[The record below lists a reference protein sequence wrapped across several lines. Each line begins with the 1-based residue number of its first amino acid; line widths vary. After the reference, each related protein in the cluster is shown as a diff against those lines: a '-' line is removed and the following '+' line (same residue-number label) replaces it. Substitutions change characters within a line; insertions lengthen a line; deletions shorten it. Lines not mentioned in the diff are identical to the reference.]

1 MGTGPWTEPVTSAP
15 PWPTLNKADRETAE
29 SGPWEPLPLTFEDVA
44 IYFSEQEWQNLEAW
58 QKELYKQVMRA
69 NYEILLSLDNGL
81 PKPELIS
88 WIEQGRELFKK
99 WGESQE
105 SRNIICSAADLHF
118 DPLIEGQPFSVLEN
132 QQAVSS
138 EEAHYYF
145 QVDPLQSHRSCKPL
159 SEKSEDV
166 SFRPD
171 QAVALVNPQRP
182 NTWALLPAVHSSR
195 EPTQRDKIASPRA
208 LGIPGFQKTAS
219 GEGLQ
224 QSCAFCGESFWNED
238 LLEWHQG
245 SHSKAW
251 KQLSKQPEAQQ
262 LRSQTHFR
270 CPGCGRG
277 FRRKPHLLSPLAVRA
292 EESRPLGLESE
303 ETCGHRVTPPRPSPY
318 PGCDEGASRGPP
330 GMERPVSPR
339 EGAGAASEQDELPP
353 SSNLAGQKCGR
364 WAGGPEALKPGPGGE
379 RPSSYGACSR
389 RPSQRCRLSDH
400 THVHRAERPCRCAEC
415 GRAFR
420 QRGRLRLHRQPPSHE
435 PPCTGPECG
444 LGFRLRSALQAHGL
458 RHGGERPLACDEC
471 GRGFAHPCKLR
482 EHLRVHSG
490 ERPFCCAECG
500 KSFRL
505 KGILKAHER
514 THSRERPFQCAECGR
529 GFTRPSKLAEH
540 FRVHSGERPF
550 SCVDCGRRFRLQGQL
565 RSHRR
570 LHTGERPFPCPDCGK
585 SYRVKA
591 DLKAH
596 QLLHGGPM
604 PFSCECGK
612 GFAKQSKLVE
622 HVRTHTGEKPFQ
634 CPQCDKRFR
643 LKAQLLSHQGLHTG
657 ERPFRCP
664 ECDKN
669 FRERGHMLRHQR
681 IHRPDRPFACADCGK
696 GFIYKSKLAEHVRVH
711 TKSCRVRREPDV
723 KKRLSQLFEM
733 IEADWS

>member
-1 MGTGPWTEPVTSAP
+1 MGGSRSSRPQGALWGGGACEFQRAPRPGRACGSARSARPPGAWLGGSPVGRLLGPRGPMAEPAP
-15 PWPTLNKADRETAE
+15 
-29 SGPWEPLPLTFEDVA
+29 
-44 IYFSEQEWQNLEAW
+44 QEWQNLEAW

-88 WIEQGRELFKK
+88 WIEQGEELYKK

-105 SRNIICSAADLHF
+105 SRSIICSSADLHF
-118 DPLIEGQPFSVLEN
+118 DPVIEGQPFSGN

-138 EEAHYYF
+138 EEAHYHF
-145 QVDPLQSHRSCKPL
+145 QVDPLQSHRSSEPL
-159 SEKSEDV
+159 SGKSEDV

-171 QAVALVNPQRP
+171 QAVALVNPQRQ
-182 NTWALLPAVHSSR
+182 NTRPLLPAVHSSR
-195 EPTQRDKIASPRA
+195 EPAQRDRIASPRA
-208 LGIPGFQKTAS
+208 LGLPGF
-219 GEGLQ
+219 Q
-224 QSCAFCGESFWNED
+224 QSCAFCGESFWNEN
-238 LLEWHQG
+238 LLERHQG
-245 SHSKAW
+245 SHSKAR
-251 KQLSKQPEAQQ
+251 KQPRKQPEAEQP
-262 LRSQTHFR
+262 RRQTHFR
-270 CPGCGRG
+270 CLGCGRG
-277 FRRKPHLLSPLAVRA
+277 FHRKPPLLSPLAARA
-292 EESRPLGLESE
+292 EESHPLGLESE
-303 ETCGHRVTPPRPSPY
+303 ETCGCRLTPPRPSPC
-318 PGCDEGASRGPP
+318 PGCDDSASRGPP
-330 GMERPVSPR
+330 GVERP
-339 EGAGAASEQDELPP
+339 
-353 SSNLAGQKCGR
+353 
-364 WAGGPEALKPGPGGE
+364 
-379 RPSSYGACSR
+379 
-389 RPSQRCRLSDH
+389 
-400 THVHRAERPCRCAEC
+400 
-415 GRAFR
+415 
-420 QRGRLRLHRQPPSHE
+420 
-435 PPCTGPECG
+435 
-444 LGFRLRSALQAHGL
+444 
-458 RHGGERPLACDEC
+458 
-471 GRGFAHPCKLR
+471 
-482 EHLRVHSG
+482 
-490 ERPFCCAECG
+490 
-500 KSFRL
+500 
-505 KGILKAHER
+505 
-514 THSRERPFQCAECGR
+514 CAECGR

-550 SCVDCGRRFRLQGQL
+550 GCPDCGRRFRLQGQL

-570 LHTGERPFPCPDCGK
+570 LHTGERPFLCPDCGK

-711 TKSCRVRREPDV
+711 AKSCRVRREPDV
-723 KKRLSQLFEM
+723 KKRLSQLFAM